1 MSNFLENSVFFGVF
15 ISIITYEI
23 GVLIKK
29 KLKLAIFNPLL
40 ISIALIIVF
49 LLAFHIKYN
58 VYESGAQCLS
68 YFLTPA
74 TVALA
79 VPLYEQIEPLKKNW
93 KAIVAGI
100 LSGALTSA
108 LCVLAVALIFQLDH
122 KQYVTL
128 LPKSITTAIGMGL
141 SEELGGIVTITVAVI
156 VVTGVIGNMF
166 AESICKLFHI
176 TDPVRFEKSLKVTI
190 EHGHANHLSDDWSS
204 TAYWYQTLPTSKN
217 ITILPMEE
225 RLPNVPVLP
234 ERDLRMPELT
244 DEMKAARDS
253 WEKRWEEYS
262 PARQEQFRIK
272 EEKARRES
280 RLNTEFAK
288 KLRDEYK

>member
-1 MSNFLENSVFFGVF
+1 MSNFIENSVFFGVF

-58 VYESGAQCLS
+58 VYESGAQYLS

-166 AESICKLFHI
+166 AESICKLFNI
-176 TDPVRFEKSLKVTI
+176 TDPVAKGIGIGSASHAMGTAKAMEMGEIEGAMSSLSIAVS
-190 EHGHANHLSDDWSS
+190 GL
-204 TAYWYQTLPTSKN
+204 
-217 ITILPMEE
+217 
-225 RLPNVPVLP
+225 
-234 ERDLRMPELT
+234 LT
-244 DEMKAARDS
+244 VVVS
-253 WEKRWEEYS
+253 
-262 PARQEQFRIK
+262 II
-272 EEKARRES
+272 
-280 RLNTEFAK
+280 FAQI
-288 KLRDEYK
+288 Y

>member
-58 VYESGAQCLS
+58 VYESGAQYLS

-79 VPLYEQIEPLKKNW
+79 VPLYEQIETLKKNW
-93 KAIVAGI
+93 KAVVAGI

-176 TDPVRFEKSLKVTI
+176 TDPVAKGIGIGSASHAMGTAKAMEMGEIEGAMSSLSIAVS
-190 EHGHANHLSDDWSS
+190 GL
-204 TAYWYQTLPTSKN
+204 
-217 ITILPMEE
+217 
-225 RLPNVPVLP
+225 
-234 ERDLRMPELT
+234 LT
-244 DEMKAARDS
+244 VVVS
-253 WEKRWEEYS
+253 
-262 PARQEQFRIK
+262 II
-272 EEKARRES
+272 
-280 RLNTEFAK
+280 FAQI
-288 KLRDEYK
+288 Y

>member
-141 SEELGGIVTITVAVI
+141 SEELGGLVTITVAVI

-176 TDPVRFEKSLKVTI
+176 TDPVAKGIGIGSASHAMGTAKAMEMGEIEGAMSSLSIAVS
-190 EHGHANHLSDDWSS
+190 GL
-204 TAYWYQTLPTSKN
+204 
-217 ITILPMEE
+217 
-225 RLPNVPVLP
+225 
-234 ERDLRMPELT
+234 LT
-244 DEMKAARDS
+244 VVVS
-253 WEKRWEEYS
+253 
-262 PARQEQFRIK
+262 II
-272 EEKARRES
+272 
-280 RLNTEFAK
+280 FAQI
-288 KLRDEYK
+288 Y

>member
-1 MSNFLENSVFFGVF
+1 MRNFLENSVFFGVF

-58 VYESGAQCLS
+58 VYESGAQYLS

-93 KAIVAGI
+93 KAVVAGI

-176 TDPVRFEKSLKVTI
+176 TDPVAKGIGIGSASHAMGTAKAMEMGEIEGAMSSLSIAVS
-190 EHGHANHLSDDWSS
+190 GL
-204 TAYWYQTLPTSKN
+204 
-217 ITILPMEE
+217 
-225 RLPNVPVLP
+225 
-234 ERDLRMPELT
+234 LT
-244 DEMKAARDS
+244 VVVS
-253 WEKRWEEYS
+253 
-262 PARQEQFRIK
+262 II
-272 EEKARRES
+272 
-280 RLNTEFAK
+280 FAQI
-288 KLRDEYK
+288 Y